1 MAESNDIKQSRQLAA
16 LIDHI
21 RLTSFP
27 KELAEFLSGLC
38 LFDTCLMLVFQ
49 PGSRPALV
57 YTESDE
63 LSPAMDV
70 YLNRSYLLD
79 PLYNSLQQGAAEGIA
94 RLSAIAPDSFS
105 KSEYFHSCYQSF
117 DLIDEINLV
126 VELEENSYFTL
137 SLGRKSSLGSI
148 TRAELNRL
156 QENYTILSALIRQF
170 WLSNADEYLPD
181 GKSRS
186 TLAQALRTFGR
197 GVLTRREQEITALI
211 LQGHSSQSIADQLS
225 ISVGTVKVHRKNIH
239 AKLDTSQ
246 QNEIFTLFLNHLNEM
261 EMRVVA

>member
-1 MAESNDIKQSRQLAA
+1 MADASELKQGRQVAT

-27 KELAEFLSGLC
+27 KELAAFLSGVC

-49 PGSRPALV
+49 PGCRPALV
-57 YTESDE
+57 YTESEDM
-63 LSPAMDV
+63 SPALQT

-79 PLYNSLQQGAAEGIA
+79 PLYNALQQGASEGIS
-94 RLSAIAPDSFS
+94 RLSAIAPDSFLR
-105 KSEYFHSCYQSF
+105 SEYFQSCYQAF
-117 DLIDEINLV
+117 DLVDEINLV
-126 VELEENSYFTL
+126 VELEEDCYFAL

-156 QENYTILSALIRQF
+156 QEHYTILCALIRQF

-186 TLAQALRTFGR
+186 TLEQALRTFGC